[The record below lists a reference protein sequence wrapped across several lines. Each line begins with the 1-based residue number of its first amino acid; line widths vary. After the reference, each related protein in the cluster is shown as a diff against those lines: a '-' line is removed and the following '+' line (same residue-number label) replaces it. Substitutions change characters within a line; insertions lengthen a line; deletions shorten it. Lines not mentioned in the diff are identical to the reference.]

1 MRPARPGMPE
11 RSVSRAPARRWETD
25 KPCSLQAPGDCVPE
39 RDVSGSEKER
49 KAQEKGKN
57 GKRRRNT
64 GAVPDLPPFQD
75 IVRDDAA
82 RAADPRRPA
91 PRPGGEARLFGRSDI
106 QKREDDH
113 PRAEEQD
120 GPYRTHPRHRDE
132 EEDVPV
138 ADPCRP
144 PDRGGK
150 PA

>member
-75 IVRDDAA
+75 IVRDDDD
-82 RAADPRRPA
+82 RAADPPRPPPRPA
-91 PRPGGEARLFGRSDI
+91 GAARTLARPAKQKGE
-106 QKREDDH
+106 
-113 PRAEEQD
+113 
-120 GPYRTHPRHRDE
+120 
-132 EEDVPV
+132 
-138 ADPCRP
+138 
-144 PDRGGK
+144 
-150 PA
+150 